1 MEKFVK
7 EILLSPEA
15 IAQKVAQ
22 LGQKITADC
31 CGEELVLICVL
42 KGAMVFAADLMRQ
55 IDLPIILD
63 TIVASSYGNS
73 TESSG
78 EVIIK
83 QDIKTN
89 IKDKQVLVVDDIV
102 DTGYTLRL
110 LCEKLRQ
117 RGPKSLK
124 SCAFLDKPSRRVV
137 DFVPDYVG
145 YEIPDAF
152 VIGYGLDYNEQ
163 YRALPYV
170 GIVKEEYIQ

>member
-7 EILLSPEA
+7 EILVSPEA

-22 LGQKITADC
+22 LGQTITADYC
-31 CGEELVLICVL
+31 EEELVLICVL

-102 DTGYTLRL
+102 DTGYTLHL

-124 SCAFLDKPSRRVV
+124 SCTFLDKPSRRVV
-137 DFVPDYVG
+137 DFAPDYVG

-170 GIVKEEYIQ
+170 GIIKEEYIH